1 MWDKLNLSLAECRVY
16 AYIYGLTFGEAK
28 GYKGSKRQLAKLLG
42 LDAGGVK
49 KCLDNLAEMNL
60 IVCNEGLWQSVDSVN
75 KSVDSVN
82 KSVDSVNSPHTPLY
96 NINKI
101 NKKDSVS
108 RKRANTTP
116 EFVILKQN
124 YFEITMESLDDAMK
138 RKESVQVMWQLLKPA
153 PEFRNL
159 FNDFMRYWN
168 RIERINQLR
177 IWYFIKRK
185 VDTKQPLDPNPLEV
199 IKNCR
204 PYPLNYNGTH
214 GINDMI
220 KSDRKM
226 VKAYYNGSYGIY
238 EQMDA
243 RLWNMTR
250 VEPLNY

>member
-42 LDAGGVK
+42 LSVGTVK
-49 KCLDNLAEMNL
+49 LALDTLTEKSL
-60 IVCNEGLWQSVDSVN
+60 ISCAVDIW
-75 KSVDSVN
+75 KSVRPLNESVQPL
-82 KSVDSVNSPHTPLY
+82 NSPHTPLY

-185 VDTKQPLDPNPLEV
+185 VDTKQPIDPNPLEV

-214 GINDMI
+214 GINDML

>member
-1 MWDKLNLSLAECRVY
+1 
-16 AYIYGLTFGEAK
+16 
-28 GYKGSKRQLAKLLG
+28 
-42 LDAGGVK
+42 
-49 KCLDNLAEMNL
+49 
-60 IVCNEGLWQSVDSVN
+60 
-75 KSVDSVN
+75 
-82 KSVDSVNSPHTPLY
+82 
-96 NINKI
+96 
-101 NKKDSVS
+101 
-108 RKRANTTP
+108 
-116 EFVILKQN
+116 
-124 YFEITMESLDDAMK
+124 MESLDDAMK

-177 IWYFIKRK
+177 IWFFIKRK

-204 PYPLNYNGTH
+204 PYPVNYNGTH
-214 GINDMI
+214 GINDML